1 MSEAQHVFDVSLQN
15 FNTEV
20 AERSQKTPVLVEFY
34 AEGAEQSQETSALLA
49 RIASEY
55 DGKFLLGR
63 GDIQRNPE
71 LVQQLQVRTLPT
83 VKVVFQGQIV
93 QNLEGPLPE
102 PQLREFL
109 DQLTMSPV
117 ERVRVQVNELLEQG
131 NRPGAIQL
139 LQQLI
144 AEEPENH
151 GISVELADLM
161 IMEGD
166 MAQAQS
172 ILGDLPEDAEG
183 ISKPRNRIA
192 FIEEASSLPSVS
204 ELSQALADDEGNLK
218 LRYELAVA
226 QVADDQTEAALENLL
241 VVLQKDREFQDEL
254 ARKTMIRIFELL
266 GKGDETATRYRRKM
280 FTFLH

>member
-1 MSEAQHVFDVSLQN
+1 MSEARHVFDVSVQN
-15 FNTEV
+15 FNAEV
-20 AERSQKTPVLVEFY
+20 AERSQKTPVLLEFY
-34 AEGAEQSQETSALLA
+34 AEGAEQSRETATLLA
-49 RIASEY
+49 RLATEY

-63 GDIQRNPE
+63 VDIQRNPE

-83 VKVVFQGQIV
+83 VKVIFQGQIV

-109 DQLTMSPV
+109 DQLTLSPV
-117 ERVRVQVNELLEQG
+117 ERVRAQVDELLAQG
-131 NRPGAIQL
+131 NRPAAIAL

-144 AEEPENH
+144 AEEPGNH
-151 GISVELADLM
+151 GASVELADLM

-166 MAQAQS
+166 MDQAQL
-172 ILGDLPEDAEG
+172 ILKDLPDDAEG
-183 ISKPRNRIA
+183 ITKPRNRIA
-192 FIEEASSLPSVS
+192 FIEEASSLGAVS
-204 ELSQALADDEGNLK
+204 DLTQAVAADAENLT
-218 LRYELAVA
+218 LRYQLAVA

-241 VVLQKDREFQDEL
+241 VMLQQDREFEDEL

>member
-1 MSEAQHVFDVSLQN
+1 MSEAQHVFDVSVQN
-15 FNTEV
+15 FNSEV
-20 AERSQKTPVLVEFY
+20 AERSQKTPVLLEFY
-34 AEGAEQSQETSALLA
+34 ADGAEQSQEAAALLA
-49 RIASEY
+49 RLAGEY
-55 DGKFLLGR
+55 EGKFLLGR
-63 GDIQRNPE
+63 VDIQRNPE

-102 PQLREFL
+102 PQLRELL

-117 ERVRVQVNELLEQG
+117 ERIRAQVDELLEQG
-131 NRPGAIQL
+131 DRPAAIQL

-144 AEEPENH
+144 AEEPGNH
-151 GISVELADLM
+151 GIAVELADLL

-166 MAQAQS
+166 MDQAQTM
-172 ILGDLPEDAEG
+172 LRGLPDDAEG

-192 FIEEASSLPSVS
+192 FIEDASSLSSVL
-204 ELSQALADDEGNLK
+204 ELSQSVAGDVDNLR

-241 VVLQKDREFQDEL
+241 VMLQKDRDFEDEL

-266 GKGDETATRYRRKM
+266 GKGDEIATRYRRKM

>member
-1 MSEAQHVFDVSLQN
+1 MSEVQHVFDVSVQN
-15 FNTEV
+15 FNSEV
-20 AERSQKTPVLVEFY
+20 AERSQKTPVLLEFY
-34 AEGAEQSQETSALLA
+34 AEGAEQSQGTEALLA
-49 RIASEY
+49 RLAGEY

-63 GDIQRNPE
+63 VDIQRNPE

-102 PQLREFL
+102 PQLRELL

-117 ERVRVQVNELLEQG
+117 ERIRAQVDELLEQG
-131 NRPGAIQL
+131 DRPAAIQL

-144 AEEPENH
+144 AEEPGNH
-151 GISVELADLM
+151 GIAVELADLL

-166 MAQAQS
+166 IDQAQTM
-172 ILGDLPEDAEG
+172 LRGLPDDAEG

-192 FIEEASSLPSVS
+192 FIEEASSLSSVL
-204 ELSQALADDEGNLK
+204 ELSQSVAGDVDNLR

-241 VVLQKDREFQDEL
+241 VMLQKDRDFEDEL

-266 GKGDETATRYRRKM
+266 GKGDEIATRYRRKM

>member
-1 MSEAQHVFDVSLQN
+1 MSEAQHVFDVSVQN
-15 FNTEV
+15 FNSEV
-20 AERSQKTPVLVEFY
+20 AERSQKTPVLLEFY
-34 AEGAEQSQETSALLA
+34 ADGAEQSQEAAALLA
-49 RIASEY
+49 RLAGEY
-55 DGKFLLGR
+55 EGKFLLGR
-63 GDIQRNPE
+63 VDIQRNPE

-102 PQLREFL
+102 PQLRELL

-117 ERVRVQVNELLEQG
+117 ERIRAQVDELLEQG
-131 NRPGAIQL
+131 DRPAAIQL

-144 AEEPENH
+144 AEEPGNH
-151 GISVELADLM
+151 GIAVELADLL

-166 MAQAQS
+166 MDQAQTM
-172 ILGDLPEDAEG
+172 LRGLPGDAEG

-192 FIEEASSLPSVS
+192 FIEEASSLSSVL
-204 ELSQALADDEGNLK
+204 ELSQSVAGDVDNLR

-226 QVADDQTEAALENLL
+226 QVSDDQVEAALENLL
-241 VVLQKDREFQDEL
+241 VMLQRDRDFEDEL

-266 GKGDETATRYRRKM
+266 GKGDEIATRYRRKM

>member
-1 MSEAQHVFDVSLQN
+1 MSEAQHVFDVSVQN
-15 FNTEV
+15 FNSEV
-20 AERSQKTPVLVEFY
+20 AERSQKTPVLLEFY
-34 AEGAEQSQETSALLA
+34 AEGAEQSQETAALLA
-49 RIASEY
+49 RLAVEY
-55 DGKFLLGR
+55 DGQFLLGR
-63 GDIQRNPE
+63 VDIQRSPE

-102 PQLREFL
+102 SQLRELL

-117 ERVRVQVNELLEQG
+117 ERIRAQVDELLEQG
-131 NRPGAIQL
+131 DRPAAIQL

-144 AEEPENH
+144 AEEPGNH
-151 GISVELADLM
+151 GIAVELADLL

-166 MAQAQS
+166 IDQAQTM
-172 ILGDLPEDAEG
+172 LRGLPDDAEG

-192 FIEEASSLPSVS
+192 FIEEAASLSSVL
-204 ELSQALADDEGNLK
+204 ELSQSVAGDVDNLR

-226 QVADDQTEAALENLL
+226 QVSDDQVEAALENLL
-241 VVLQKDREFQDEL
+241 VMLQKDRDFEDEL

-266 GKGDETATRYRRKM
+266 GKGDEIATRYRRKM

>member
-1 MSEAQHVFDVSLQN
+1 MSEAQHVFDVSVQN
-15 FNTEV
+15 FNSEV
-20 AERSQKTPVLVEFY
+20 AERSQKTPVLLEFY
-34 AEGAEQSQETSALLA
+34 AEGAEQSQETAALLA
-49 RIASEY
+49 RLAGEY

-63 GDIQRNPE
+63 VDIQRNPE

-117 ERVRVQVNELLEQG
+117 ERIRAQVDELLEQG
-131 NRPGAIQL
+131 NRPAAIQL

-144 AEEPENH
+144 AEEPGNH
-151 GISVELADLM
+151 GIAVELADLL

-166 MAQAQS
+166 MDQAQTM
-172 ILGDLPEDAEG
+172 LQGLPDDAEG

-192 FIEEASSLPSVS
+192 FIEEASSLSSVS
-204 ELSQALADDEGNLK
+204 ELSQSVAGDVDNLR

-241 VVLQKDREFQDEL
+241 VMLQQDREFEDEL

-266 GKGDETATRYRRKM
+266 GKGDEIATRYRRKM

>member
-1 MSEAQHVFDVSLQN
+1 MSEAQHVFDVSVQN
-15 FNTEV
+15 FNSEV
-20 AERSQKTPVLVEFY
+20 AERSQKTPVLLEFY
-34 AEGAEQSQETSALLA
+34 ADGAEQSQEAAALLA
-49 RIASEY
+49 RLAGEY
-55 DGKFLLGR
+55 EGKFLLGR
-63 GDIQRNPE
+63 VDIQRNPE

-102 PQLREFL
+102 PQLRELL

-117 ERVRVQVNELLEQG
+117 ERIRAQVDELLEQG
-131 NRPGAIQL
+131 DRPAAIQL

-144 AEEPENH
+144 AEEPGNH
-151 GISVELADLM
+151 GIAVELADLL

-166 MAQAQS
+166 MDQAQTM
-172 ILGDLPEDAEG
+172 LRGLPDDAEG

-192 FIEEASSLPSVS
+192 FIEEASSLSSVL
-204 ELSQALADDEGNLK
+204 ELSQSVAGDADNLR

-226 QVADDQTEAALENLL
+226 QVSDDQIEAALENLL
-241 VVLQKDREFQDEL
+241 VMLQKDRDFEDEL

-266 GKGDETATRYRRKM
+266 GKGDEIATRYRRKM

>member
-1 MSEAQHVFDVSLQN
+1 MSEVQHVFDVSVQN
-15 FNTEV
+15 FNSEV
-20 AERSQKTPVLVEFY
+20 AERSQKTPVLLEFY
-34 AEGAEQSQETSALLA
+34 AEGAEQSQGTEALLA
-49 RIASEY
+49 RLAGEY

-63 GDIQRNPE
+63 VDIQRNPE

-102 PQLREFL
+102 PQLRELL

-117 ERVRVQVNELLEQG
+117 ERIRAQVDELLEQG
-131 NRPGAIQL
+131 DRPAAIQL

-144 AEEPENH
+144 AEEPGNH
-151 GISVELADLM
+151 GIAVELADLL

-166 MAQAQS
+166 IDQAQTM
-172 ILGDLPEDAEG
+172 LRGLPDDAEG

-192 FIEEASSLPSVS
+192 FIEDASSLSSVS
-204 ELSQALADDEGNLK
+204 ELSQSVAGDVDNLR

-241 VVLQKDREFQDEL
+241 VMLQKDRDFEDEL

-266 GKGDETATRYRRKM
+266 GKGDEIATRYRRKM

>member
-1 MSEAQHVFDVSLQN
+1 MSEAQHVFDVSVQN
-15 FNTEV
+15 FNSEV
-20 AERSQKTPVLVEFY
+20 AERSQKTPVLLEFY
-34 AEGAEQSQETSALLA
+34 ADGAEQSQEAAALLA
-49 RIASEY
+49 RLAGEY
-55 DGKFLLGR
+55 EGKFLLGR
-63 GDIQRNPE
+63 VDIQRNPE

-102 PQLREFL
+102 PQLRELL

-117 ERVRVQVNELLEQG
+117 ERIRAQVDELLEQG
-131 NRPGAIQL
+131 DRPAAIQL

-144 AEEPENH
+144 AEEPGNH
-151 GISVELADLM
+151 GIAVELADLL

-166 MAQAQS
+166 MDQAQTM
-172 ILGDLPEDAEG
+172 LRGLPDDAEG

-192 FIEEASSLPSVS
+192 FIEEASSLSSVL
-204 ELSQALADDEGNLK
+204 ELSQSVAGDVDNLR

-226 QVADDQTEAALENLL
+226 QVSDDQIEAALENLL
-241 VVLQKDREFQDEL
+241 VMLQKDRDFEDEL

-266 GKGDETATRYRRKM
+266 GKGDEIATRYRRKM

>member
-63 GDIQRNPE
+63 VDIQRNPE

-117 ERVRVQVNELLEQG
+117 ERVRVQVDELLEQG

>member
-15 FNTEV
+15 CNTEV

-63 GDIQRNPE
+63 VDIQRNPE

>member
-1 MSEAQHVFDVSLQN
+1 MSEAQHVFDVSVQN
-15 FNTEV
+15 FNSEV
-20 AERSQKTPVLVEFY
+20 AERSQKTPVLLEFY
-34 AEGAEQSQETSALLA
+34 ADGAEQSQEAAALLA
-49 RIASEY
+49 RLAGEY
-55 DGKFLLGR
+55 EGKFLLGR
-63 GDIQRNPE
+63 VDIQRNPE

-102 PQLREFL
+102 PQLRELL

-117 ERVRVQVNELLEQG
+117 ERIRAQVDELLEQG
-131 NRPGAIQL
+131 DRPAAIQL

-144 AEEPENH
+144 AEEPGNH
-151 GISVELADLM
+151 GIAVELADLL

-166 MAQAQS
+166 MDQAQTM
-172 ILGDLPEDAEG
+172 LRGLPGDAEG

-192 FIEEASSLPSVS
+192 FIEEASSLSSVL
-204 ELSQALADDEGNLK
+204 ELSQSVAGDVDNLR

-226 QVADDQTEAALENLL
+226 QVSDDQIEAALENLL
-241 VVLQKDREFQDEL
+241 VMLQKDRDFEDEL

-266 GKGDETATRYRRKM
+266 GKGDEIATRYRRKM

>member
-1 MSEAQHVFDVSLQN
+1 MSEAQHVFDVSVQN
-15 FNTEV
+15 FNSEV
-20 AERSQKTPVLVEFY
+20 AERSQKTPVLLEFY
-34 AEGAEQSQETSALLA
+34 ADGAEQSQETAALLA
-49 RIASEY
+49 RLAGEY

-63 GDIQRNPE
+63 VDIQRNPE

-102 PQLREFL
+102 PQLRELL

-117 ERVRVQVNELLEQG
+117 ERIRAQVDELLEQG
-131 NRPGAIQL
+131 DRPAAIQL

-144 AEEPENH
+144 AEEPGNH
-151 GISVELADLM
+151 GIAVELADLL

-166 MAQAQS
+166 MDQAQTM
-172 ILGDLPEDAEG
+172 LRGLPDDAEG
-183 ISKPRNRIA
+183 ISKPLNRIA
-192 FIEEASSLPSVS
+192 FIEEASSLSSVL
-204 ELSQALADDEGNLK
+204 ELSQSVAGDVDNLR

-226 QVADDQTEAALENLL
+226 QVSDDRTEAALENLL
-241 VVLQKDREFQDEL
+241 VMLQKDRDFEDEL

-266 GKGDETATRYRRKM
+266 GKGDEIATRYRRKM

>member
-1 MSEAQHVFDVSLQN
+1 MSEVQHVFDVSVQN
-15 FNTEV
+15 FNSEV
-20 AERSQKTPVLVEFY
+20 AERSQKTPVLLEFY
-34 AEGAEQSQETSALLA
+34 AEGAEQSQGTEALLA
-49 RIASEY
+49 RLAGEY

-63 GDIQRNPE
+63 VDIQRNPE

-102 PQLREFL
+102 PQLRELL

-117 ERVRVQVNELLEQG
+117 ERIRAQVDELLEQG
-131 NRPGAIQL
+131 DRPAAIQL

-144 AEEPENH
+144 AEEPGNH
-151 GISVELADLM
+151 GIAVELADLL

-166 MAQAQS
+166 MDQAQTM
-172 ILGDLPEDAEG
+172 LRGLPDDAEG

-192 FIEEASSLPSVS
+192 FIEEASSLSSVL
-204 ELSQALADDEGNLK
+204 ELSQSVAGDVDNLR

-241 VVLQKDREFQDEL
+241 VMLQKDRDFEDEL

-266 GKGDETATRYRRKM
+266 GKGDEIATRYRRKM

>member
-1 MSEAQHVFDVSLQN
+1 MSEAQHVFDVSVQN
-15 FNTEV
+15 FNSEV
-20 AERSQKTPVLVEFY
+20 AERSQKTPVLLEFY
-34 AEGAEQSQETSALLA
+34 AEGAEQSQETAALLA
-49 RIASEY
+49 RLAVEY

-63 GDIQRNPE
+63 VDIQRSPE

-102 PQLREFL
+102 SQLRELL

-117 ERVRVQVNELLEQG
+117 ERIRAQVDELLEQG
-131 NRPGAIQL
+131 DRPAAIQL

-144 AEEPENH
+144 AEEPGNH
-151 GISVELADLM
+151 GIAVELADLL

-166 MAQAQS
+166 IDQAQTM
-172 ILGDLPEDAEG
+172 LRGLPDDAEG

-192 FIEEASSLPSVS
+192 FIEEASSLSSVL
-204 ELSQALADDEGNLK
+204 ELSQSVAGDVDNLR

-241 VVLQKDREFQDEL
+241 VILQKDRDFEDEL

>member
-1 MSEAQHVFDVSLQN
+1 MSEAQHVFDVSVQN
-15 FNTEV
+15 FNSEV
-20 AERSQKTPVLVEFY
+20 AERSQKTPVLLEFY
-34 AEGAEQSQETSALLA
+34 ADGAEQSQETAALLA
-49 RIASEY
+49 RLSGEY

-63 GDIQRNPE
+63 VDIQRNPE

-102 PQLREFL
+102 PQLRELL

-117 ERVRVQVNELLEQG
+117 ERIRAEVDELLEQG
-131 NRPGAIQL
+131 DRPAAIQL

-144 AEEPENH
+144 AEEPGNH
-151 GISVELADLM
+151 GIAVELADLL

-166 MAQAQS
+166 MDQAQTM
-172 ILGDLPEDAEG
+172 LRGLPDDAEG
-183 ISKPRNRIA
+183 ISKPLNRIA
-192 FIEEASSLPSVS
+192 FIEEASSLSSVL
-204 ELSQALADDEGNLK
+204 ELSQSVAGDVDNLR

-226 QVADDQTEAALENLL
+226 QVSDDRTEAALENLL
-241 VVLQKDREFQDEL
+241 VMLQKDRDFEDEL

-266 GKGDETATRYRRKM
+266 GKGDEIATRYRRKM

>member
-1 MSEAQHVFDVSLQN
+1 MSEAQHVFDVSVQN
-15 FNTEV
+15 FNSEV
-20 AERSQKTPVLVEFY
+20 AERSQKTPVLLEFY
-34 AEGAEQSQETSALLA
+34 ADGAEQSQEAAALLA
-49 RIASEY
+49 RLAGEY
-55 DGKFLLGR
+55 EGKFLLGR
-63 GDIQRNPE
+63 VDIQRNPE

-102 PQLREFL
+102 PQLRELL

-117 ERVRVQVNELLEQG
+117 ERIRAQVDELLEQG
-131 NRPGAIQL
+131 DRPAAIQL

-144 AEEPENH
+144 AEEPGNH
-151 GISVELADLM
+151 GIAVELADLL

-166 MAQAQS
+166 MDQAQTM
-172 ILGDLPEDAEG
+172 LGGLPGDAEG

-192 FIEEASSLPSVS
+192 FIEEASSLSSVL
-204 ELSQALADDEGNLK
+204 ELSQSVAGDVDNLR

-226 QVADDQTEAALENLL
+226 QVSDDQIEAALENLL
-241 VVLQKDREFQDEL
+241 VMLQKDRDFEDEL

-266 GKGDETATRYRRKM
+266 GKGDEIATRYRRKM

>member
-1 MSEAQHVFDVSLQN
+1 MSEAQHVFDVSVQN
-15 FNTEV
+15 FNSEV
-20 AERSQKTPVLVEFY
+20 AERSQKTPVLLEFY
-34 AEGAEQSQETSALLA
+34 ADGAEQSQEAAALLA
-49 RIASEY
+49 RLAGEY

-63 GDIQRNPE
+63 VDIQRNPE

-102 PQLREFL
+102 PQLRELL

-117 ERVRVQVNELLEQG
+117 ERIRAQVDELLEQG
-131 NRPGAIQL
+131 DRPAAIQL

-144 AEEPENH
+144 AEEPGNH
-151 GISVELADLM
+151 GIAVELADLL

-166 MAQAQS
+166 MDQAQTM
-172 ILGDLPEDAEG
+172 LRGLPDDAEG

-192 FIEEASSLPSVS
+192 FIEEASSVSSVL
-204 ELSQALADDEGNLK
+204 ELSQSVAGDVDNLR

-241 VVLQKDREFQDEL
+241 VMLQKDRDFEDEL

-266 GKGDETATRYRRKM
+266 GKGDEIATRYRRKM

>member
-1 MSEAQHVFDVSLQN
+1 MSEAQHVFDVSVQN
-15 FNTEV
+15 FNSEV
-20 AERSQKTPVLVEFY
+20 AERSQKTPVLLEFY
-34 AEGAEQSQETSALLA
+34 ADGAEQSQEAAALLA
-49 RIASEY
+49 RLAGEY

-63 GDIQRNPE
+63 VDIQRNPE

-102 PQLREFL
+102 PQLRELL

-117 ERVRVQVNELLEQG
+117 ERIRAQVDELQEQG
-131 NRPGAIQL
+131 DRPAAIQL

-144 AEEPENH
+144 AEEPGNH
-151 GISVELADLM
+151 GIAVELADLL

-166 MAQAQS
+166 MDQAQTM
-172 ILGDLPEDAEG
+172 LRGLPDDAEG

-192 FIEEASSLPSVS
+192 FIEEASSLSSVL
-204 ELSQALADDEGNLK
+204 ELSQSVAGDVDNLR

-226 QVADDQTEAALENLL
+226 QVSDDQIEAALENLL
-241 VVLQKDREFQDEL
+241 AMLQKDRDFEDEL

-266 GKGDETATRYRRKM
+266 GKGDEIATRYRRKM

>member
-1 MSEAQHVFDVSLQN
+1 MSEAQHVFDVSVQN
-15 FNTEV
+15 FNSEV
-20 AERSQKTPVLVEFY
+20 AERSQKTPVLLEFY
-34 AEGAEQSQETSALLA
+34 ADGAEQSQEAAALLA
-49 RIASEY
+49 RLAGEY
-55 DGKFLLGR
+55 EGKFLLGR
-63 GDIQRNPE
+63 VDIQRNPE

-102 PQLREFL
+102 PQLRELL

-117 ERVRVQVNELLEQG
+117 ERIRAQVDELLEQG
-131 NRPGAIQL
+131 DRPAAIQL

-144 AEEPENH
+144 AEEPGNH
-151 GISVELADLM
+151 GIAVELADLL

-166 MAQAQS
+166 MDQAQTM
-172 ILGDLPEDAEG
+172 LRGLPGDAEG

-192 FIEEASSLPSVS
+192 FIEEASSLSSVL
-204 ELSQALADDEGNLK
+204 ELSQSVAGDVDNLR

-226 QVADDQTEAALENLL
+226 QVSDDQVEAALENLL
-241 VVLQKDREFQDEL
+241 VMLQKDRDFEDEL

-266 GKGDETATRYRRKM
+266 GKGDEIATRYRRKM

>member
-63 GDIQRNPE
+63 VDIQRNPE

-192 FIEEASSLPSVS
+192 FIEEASSLSSVS
-204 ELSQALADDEGNLK
+204 ELSQALADDEGNLN
-218 LRYELAVA
+218 LRYELSVA

>member
-1 MSEAQHVFDVSLQN
+1 MSEAQHVFDVSVQN
-15 FNTEV
+15 FNSEV
-20 AERSQKTPVLVEFY
+20 AERSQKTPVLLEFY
-34 AEGAEQSQETSALLA
+34 ADGAEQSQETAALLA
-49 RIASEY
+49 RLSGEY

-63 GDIQRNPE
+63 VDIQRNPE

-102 PQLREFL
+102 PQLRELL

-117 ERVRVQVNELLEQG
+117 ERIRAQVDELLEQG
-131 NRPGAIQL
+131 DRPAAIQL

-144 AEEPENH
+144 AEEPGNH
-151 GISVELADLM
+151 GIAVELADLL

-166 MAQAQS
+166 MDQAQTM
-172 ILGDLPEDAEG
+172 LRGLPDDAEG
-183 ISKPRNRIA
+183 ISKPLNRIA
-192 FIEEASSLPSVS
+192 FIEEASSLSSVL
-204 ELSQALADDEGNLK
+204 ELSQSVAGDVDNLR

-226 QVADDQTEAALENLL
+226 QVSDDRTEAALENLL
-241 VVLQKDREFQDEL
+241 VMLQKDRDFEDEL

-266 GKGDETATRYRRKM
+266 GKGDEIATRYRRKM

>member
-63 GDIQRNPE
+63 VDIQRNPE

-117 ERVRVQVNELLEQG
+117 ERVRVQVDELLEQG

-204 ELSQALADDEGNLK
+204 ELSQALADDEGNLN
-218 LRYELAVA
+218 LRYELSVA

>member
-63 GDIQRNPE
+63 VDIQRNPE

>member
-63 GDIQRNPE
+63 VDIQRNPE

-117 ERVRVQVNELLEQG
+117 ERVRVQVNKLLEQG

>member
-1 MSEAQHVFDVSLQN
+1 MSEAQHVFDVSVQN
-15 FNTEV
+15 FNSEV
-20 AERSQKTPVLVEFY
+20 AERSQKTPVLLEFY
-34 AEGAEQSQETSALLA
+34 ADGAEQSQEAAALLA
-49 RIASEY
+49 RLAGEY
-55 DGKFLLGR
+55 EGKFLLGR
-63 GDIQRNPE
+63 VDIQRNPE

-102 PQLREFL
+102 PQLRELL

-117 ERVRVQVNELLEQG
+117 ERIRTQVDELLEQG
-131 NRPGAIQL
+131 DRPAAIQL

-144 AEEPENH
+144 AEEPGNH
-151 GISVELADLM
+151 GIAVELADLL

-166 MAQAQS
+166 MDQAQTM
-172 ILGDLPEDAEG
+172 LRGLPDDAEG

-192 FIEEASSLPSVS
+192 FIEEASSLSSVL
-204 ELSQALADDEGNLK
+204 ELSQSVAGDVDNLR

-226 QVADDQTEAALENLL
+226 QVSNDQIEAALENLL
-241 VVLQKDREFQDEL
+241 AMLQKDRDFEDEL

-266 GKGDETATRYRRKM
+266 GKGDEIATRYRRKM

>member
-1 MSEAQHVFDVSLQN
+1 MSEAQHVFDVSVQN
-15 FNTEV
+15 FNSEV
-20 AERSQKTPVLVEFY
+20 AERSQKTPVLLEFY
-34 AEGAEQSQETSALLA
+34 ADGAEQSQEAAALLA
-49 RIASEY
+49 RLAGEY
-55 DGKFLLGR
+55 EGKFLLGR
-63 GDIQRNPE
+63 VDIQRNPE

-102 PQLREFL
+102 PQLRELL

-117 ERVRVQVNELLEQG
+117 QRIRAQVDELLEQG
-131 NRPGAIQL
+131 DRPAAIQL

-144 AEEPENH
+144 AEEPGNH
-151 GISVELADLM
+151 GIAVELADLL

-166 MAQAQS
+166 MDQAQTM
-172 ILGDLPEDAEG
+172 LRGLPGDAEG

-192 FIEEASSLPSVS
+192 FIEEASSLSSVL
-204 ELSQALADDEGNLK
+204 ELSQSVAGDVDNLR

-226 QVADDQTEAALENLL
+226 QVSDDQIEAALENLL
-241 VVLQKDREFQDEL
+241 VMLQKDRDFEDEL

-266 GKGDETATRYRRKM
+266 GKGDEIATRYRRKM